1 MSVSEILPIAIEDE
15 LKHSYLEY
23 AMSVIVSRAL
33 PDVRDGLKPVHRRV
47 LFAMHVL
54 GNDYNKAY
62 KKSARVVGDVI
73 GKYHPHGDSAVYET
87 IVRMAQNFSLRYLLV
102 DGQGNF
108 GSVDGDS
115 AAAMRYTEVR
125 MTKLTHELIADLE
138 KDTVDWEDN
147 YDGTERI
154 PKVMPTR
161 VPNLLINGAAGIAVG
176 MATNMA
182 PHNLTEVL
190 NACLAY
196 IDDSN
201 ISIEGLMQY
210 ISGPD
215 FPTGGI
221 IYGRAGIVDA
231 YRTGKG
237 RLHIRGKYHFEE
249 DEKTSRITI
258 VFTEI
263 PYQANKARVIERI
276 AELVKEK
283 KLEGISELRDE
294 SDKDGMRIAVD
305 LKRGENAE
313 VIVNN
318 LFLQTPLQSSFSI
331 NMVCLDNG
339 QPKLMNLKDLVAAF
353 IRHRQEVVTR
363 RTMYELRKARE
374 RGHTLEGLAVAL
386 ANIDDII
393 VTIKTSSSPSEARER
408 LLAKQWQAGGV
419 LALLEKSGHRSVRPD
434 EIEGEDLSNPFGL
447 TGDQYRLSPAQVN
460 AILELR
466 LHRLTGLEHDK
477 LLAEY
482 SEILVQIAK
491 LQAILDSFELLMN
504 VIRAELRAI
513 LEQYGDERRTAIIE
527 SRIDFTREDLIPE
540 EQVVLTV
547 SKTGYAKTQLLSDY
561 AAQRRGGRGKSA
573 TNMKEDDYIQHL
585 IVTSNHAT
593 VLCFTDKGKVYSLKV
608 YDVPQASRGSRG
620 RPMVNLLP
628 LEATETITAIL
639 PVIDAPKKFKER
651 FVNFKEFVSSN
662 STELQKTEM
671 ISKPLVELEEI
682 LATLSEDSV
691 DEIPEVLKVPLK
703 ALNAMFIEQ
712 AALNVQSD
720 DLLGDLVDGESNES
734 TLGSTTLGS
743 ELLDQFA
750 AQVLSVVQNH
760 YVFMATQQGTV
771 KRVELEQF
779 SNVRS
784 NGLRAIELNDDDT
797 LIGVAVTD
805 GEQQIMLFSNEG
817 KAIRFAETDVRCMGR
832 TAKGV
837 RGIRIGTVQEVDQ
850 DVDLDNVPDTDEQDD
865 TEDTPA
871 NIVTRVVSLVVVPEN
886 GEVLTACANG
896 YGKRTPVGDYPTK
909 RRGGKG
915 VIAIKTSARNGE
927 LVGAVSIDEDH
938 ELLLITNGGTL
949 VRTRASEIATTGRNA
964 QGVRL
969 IRVGEDEVLVGVVSL
984 DDIAVEDEFIESI
997 DPEAAIE
1004 DTDTDVID
1012 AEVADS
1018 DVEIADSAEVADV
1031 DGESNATPEADTE

>member
-1 MSVSEILPIAIEDE
+1 MSVSEIRPIAIEDE
-15 LKHSYLEY
+15 LKNSYLDY

-47 LFAMHVL
+47 LYAMHEL

-73 GKYHPHGDSAVYET
+73 GKYHPHGDYAVYET
-87 IVRMAQNFSLRYLLV
+87 IVRMAQDFSLRYQLV

-125 MTKLTHELIADLE
+125 MRKLTHEILADLE

-147 YDGTERI
+147 YDGSERI
-154 PKVMPTR
+154 PQVMPTR
-161 VPNLLINGAAGIAVG
+161 IPNLLINGTTGIAVG

-182 PHNLTEVL
+182 PHNMTEVV

-196 IDDSN
+196 AENPN
-201 ISIEGLMQY
+201 ISIEGLMEY

-221 IYGRAGIVDA
+221 IYGKAGIVDA

-249 DEKTSRITI
+249 DPKTGRTTI

-263 PYQANKARVIERI
+263 PYQVNKAKTIERI

-294 SDKDGMRIAVD
+294 SDKEGMRIAID

-313 VIVNN
+313 VVVNN
-318 LFLQTPLQSSFSI
+318 LFQNTQLENSFSI

-339 QPKLMNLKDLVAAF
+339 QPKLMNLKDIVAAF

-374 RGHTLEGLAVAL
+374 RGHILEGLTVAL
-386 ANIDDII
+386 ANIDAII
-393 VTIKTSSSPSEARER
+393 ETIKTSANPSEARER
-408 LLAKQWQAGGV
+408 LQAGEWAAGNV
-419 LALLEKSGHRSVRPD
+419 IALLEKAGSVSVRPD
-434 EIEGEDLSNPFGL
+434 EIEGEDPSRPFGL
-447 TGDQYRLSPAQVN
+447 DGQIYRLSPAQVG

-466 LHRLTGLEHDK
+466 LHRLTGLEQD
-477 LLAEY
+477 
-482 SEILVQIAK
+482 K
-491 LQAILDSFELLMN
+491 LQAEYTEILGQIAELTAILNDFNLLMG
-504 VIRAELRAI
+504 VIKEELALI
-513 LEQYGDERRTAIIE
+513 LQQYGDARRTAIVE
-527 SRIDFTREDLIPE
+527 SRIDFSREDLIPE

-547 SKTGYAKTQLLSDY
+547 SKTGYAKTQPLSDY

-573 TNMKEDDYIQHL
+573 TSMKEDDYIQHL

-593 VLCFTDKGKVYSLKV
+593 VLCFTDVGKVYRLKV
-608 YDVPQASRGSRG
+608 FEVPQASRGSKG

-628 LEATETITAIL
+628 LDADETITAIL

-651 FVNFKEFVSSN
+651 LADFKNFVRSNVATLRENSVFEAHYEALKASFDELAEDADELSDALRKQLKELGVEL
-662 STELQKTEM
+662 STSDLDNET
-671 ISKPLVELEEI
+671 LVEFAD
-682 LATLSEDSV
+682 LAE
-691 DEIPEVLKVPLK
+691 KMRK
-703 ALNAMFIEQ
+703 NF
-712 AALNVQSD
+712 
-720 DLLGDLVDGESNES
+720 
-734 TLGSTTLGS
+734 
-743 ELLDQFA
+743 F
-750 AQVLSVVQNH
+750 
-760 YVFMATQQGTV
+760 VFMATASGTV

-784 NGLRAIELNDDDT
+784 NGLRAIELNEEDT
-797 LIGVAVTD
+797 LIGVAITD

-817 KAIRFAETDVRCMGR
+817 KAIRFAETDVRAMGR
-832 TAKGV
+832 SAKGV
-837 RGIRIGTVQEVDQ
+837 RGMRVTIGSAQADEVEESDSEEDDSDANFISRI
-850 DVDLDNVPDTDEQDD
+850 
-865 TEDTPA
+865 
-871 NIVTRVVSLVVVPEN
+871 VSLVVVPET
-886 GEVLTACANG
+886 GEVLCASANG
-896 YGKRTPVGDYPTK
+896 YGKRTPVDDFPTK
-909 RRGGKG
+909 KRGGKG
-915 VIAIKTSARNGE
+915 VIAIKTSERNGE
-927 LVGAVSIDEDH
+927 LVGAVAIDETK
-938 ELLLITNGGTL
+938 ELMLISDGGTL
-949 VRTRASEIATTGRNA
+949 VRTRASEVAQTGRNA

-969 IRVGEDEVLVGVVSL
+969 IRLGENETLVGVEA
-984 DDIAVEDEFIESI
+984 IEAVEDEEEILDESL
-997 DPEAAIE
+997 
-1004 DTDTDVID
+1004 DTVEET
-1012 AEVADS
+1012 VADDTNLEVPENSS
-1018 DVEIADSAEVADV
+1018 DL
-1031 DGESNATPEADTE
+1031 NTPNEE

>member
-87 IVRMAQNFSLRYLLV
+87 IVRMAQDFSLRYLLV

-125 MTKLTHELIADLE
+125 MTRLTHELIADLD

-147 YDGTERI
+147 YDGSERI
-154 PKVMPTR
+154 PQVMPTR
-161 VPNLLINGAAGIAVG
+161 IPNLLINGAAGIAVG

-196 IDDSN
+196 VDDSN
-201 ISIEGLMQY
+201 ISIEGLMQH

-249 DEKTSRITI
+249 DEKTGRITI

-339 QPKLMNLKDLVAAF
+339 QPKLMNLKDLIAAF

-419 LALLEKSGHRSVRPD
+419 LALLEKSGHKSVRPD
-434 EIEGEDLSNPFGL
+434 EIDGEDLSNPFGL
-447 TGDQYRLSPAQVN
+447 TGDLYRLSPAQVG

-482 SEILVQIAK
+482 SEILEQIAK

-504 VIRAELRAI
+504 VIRTELRAI

-573 TNMKEDDYIQHL
+573 TTMKEDDYIQHL

-593 VLCFTDKGKVYSLKV
+593 VLCFTDTGKVYSLKV

-651 FVNFKEFVSSN
+651 FVNFKAFVESQRAA
-662 STELQKTEM
+662 LQQIESIQQPFTQ
-671 ISKPLVELEEI
+671 LEEI

-691 DEIPEVLKVPLK
+691 DELPEVLKAPLK
-703 ALNAMFIEQ
+703 ALHATFNDQI
-712 AALNVQSD
+712 AANLDTDTDIV
-720 DLLGDLVDGESNES
+720 G
-734 TLGSTTLGS
+734 LGS
-743 ELLDQFA
+743 EVLDQFA
-750 AQVLSVVQNH
+750 EQVQSVVKNH
-760 YVFMATQQGTV
+760 YVFMATQCGTV

-797 LIGVAVTD
+797 LIGVAITD

-837 RGIRIGTVQEVDQ
+837 RGIRIGNSQDIDQEDVTENDDQ
-850 DVDLDNVPDTDEQDD
+850 DDSDD
-865 TEDTPA
+865 SAA
-871 NIVTRVVSLVVVPEN
+871 NITTRVVSLVVVPEN

-915 VIAIKTSARNGE
+915 VIAIKTSERNGE

-984 DDIAVEDEFIESI
+984 DDIAVEDELIE
-997 DPEAAIE
+997 DLDAEVAIE
-1004 DTDTDVID
+1004 DTDTDVVD
-1012 AEVADS
+1012 AEV
-1018 DVEIADSAEVADV
+1018 ADSAEVADV
-1031 DGESNATPEADTE
+1031 DGVSNQTTEADTE

>member
-1 MSVSEILPIAIEDE
+1 MSVSEIRPIAIEDE
-15 LKHSYLEY
+15 LKNSYLDY

-47 LFAMHVL
+47 LYAMHEL

-87 IVRMAQNFSLRYLLV
+87 IVRMAQDFSLRYQLV

-125 MTKLTHELIADLE
+125 MRKLTHEILADLE

-147 YDGTERI
+147 YDGSERI
-154 PKVMPTR
+154 PQVMPTR
-161 VPNLLINGAAGIAVG
+161 IPNLLINGTTGIAVG

-182 PHNLTEVL
+182 PHNMTEVV

-196 IDDSN
+196 AENPN
-201 ISIEGLMQY
+201 ISIEGLMEY

-221 IYGRAGIVDA
+221 IYGKAGIVDA

-249 DEKTSRITI
+249 DPKTGRTTI

-263 PYQANKARVIERI
+263 PYQVNKAKTIERI

-294 SDKDGMRIAVD
+294 SDKEGMRIAID

-313 VIVNN
+313 VVVNN
-318 LFLQTPLQSSFSI
+318 LFQNTQLENSFSI

-339 QPKLMNLKDLVAAF
+339 QPKLMNLKDIVAAF

-374 RGHTLEGLAVAL
+374 RGHILEGLTVAL
-386 ANIDDII
+386 ANIDAII
-393 VTIKTSSSPSEARER
+393 ETIKTSANPSEARER
-408 LLAKQWQAGGV
+408 LQAGEWAAGNV
-419 LALLEKSGHRSVRPD
+419 IALLEKAGSVSVRPD
-434 EIEGEDLSNPFGL
+434 EIEGEDPSRPFGL
-447 TGDQYRLSPAQVN
+447 DGQIYRLSPAQVG

-466 LHRLTGLEHDK
+466 LHRLTGLEQD
-477 LLAEY
+477 
-482 SEILVQIAK
+482 K
-491 LQAILDSFELLMN
+491 LQAEYTEILGQIAELTAILNDFNLLMG
-504 VIRAELRAI
+504 VIKEELALI
-513 LEQYGDERRTAIIE
+513 LQQYGDARRTAIVE
-527 SRIDFTREDLIPE
+527 SRIDFSREDLIPE

-547 SKTGYAKTQLLSDY
+547 SKTGYAKTQPLSDY

-573 TNMKEDDYIQHL
+573 TSMKEDDYIQHL

-593 VLCFTDKGKVYSLKV
+593 VLCFTDVGKVYRLKV
-608 YDVPQASRGSRG
+608 FEVPQASRGSKG

-628 LEATETITAIL
+628 LDADETITAIL

-651 FVNFKEFVSSN
+651 LADFKNFVRSNVATLRENSVFEAHYEALKASFDELAEDADELSDALRKQLKELGVEL
-662 STELQKTEM
+662 STSDLDNET
-671 ISKPLVELEEI
+671 LVEFAD
-682 LATLSEDSV
+682 LAE
-691 DEIPEVLKVPLK
+691 KMRK
-703 ALNAMFIEQ
+703 NF
-712 AALNVQSD
+712 
-720 DLLGDLVDGESNES
+720 
-734 TLGSTTLGS
+734 
-743 ELLDQFA
+743 F
-750 AQVLSVVQNH
+750 
-760 YVFMATQQGTV
+760 VFMATASGTV

-784 NGLRAIELNDDDT
+784 NGLRAIELNEEDT
-797 LIGVAVTD
+797 LIGVAITD

-817 KAIRFAETDVRCMGR
+817 KAIRFAETDVRAMGR
-832 TAKGV
+832 SAKGV
-837 RGIRIGTVQEVDQ
+837 RGMRVTIGSAQADEVEESDSEEDDSDANFISRI
-850 DVDLDNVPDTDEQDD
+850 
-865 TEDTPA
+865 
-871 NIVTRVVSLVVVPEN
+871 VSLVVVPET
-886 GEVLTACANG
+886 GEVLCASANG
-896 YGKRTPVGDYPTK
+896 YGKRTPVDDFPTK
-909 RRGGKG
+909 KRGGKG
-915 VIAIKTSARNGE
+915 VIAIKTSERNGE
-927 LVGAVSIDEDH
+927 LVGAVAIDETK
-938 ELLLITNGGTL
+938 ELMLISDGGTL
-949 VRTRASEIATTGRNA
+949 VRTRASEVAQTGRNA

-969 IRVGEDEVLVGVVSL
+969 IRLGENETLVGVEV
-984 DDIAVEDEFIESI
+984 IEAVEDEEEILDESL
-997 DPEAAIE
+997 
-1004 DTDTDVID
+1004 DTV
-1012 AEVADS
+1012 EEMVADDTNLEVPENSS
-1018 DVEIADSAEVADV
+1018 DL
-1031 DGESNATPEADTE
+1031 NTPNEE